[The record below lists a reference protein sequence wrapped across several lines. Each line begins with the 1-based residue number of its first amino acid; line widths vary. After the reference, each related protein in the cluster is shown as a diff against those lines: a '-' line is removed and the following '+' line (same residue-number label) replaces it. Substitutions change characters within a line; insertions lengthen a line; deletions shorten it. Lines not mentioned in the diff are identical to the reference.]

1 MERPARAPYTAP
13 RLIVY
18 GPVEAVTQTSL
29 TMNRNDPTNSSQT
42 MT

>member
-1 MERPARAPYTAP
+1 MEGQDRAPYTAP

-18 GPVEAVTQTSL
+18 GTVEALTQTSL
-29 TMNRNDPTNSSQT
+29 TMNMNDPTNSATT

>member
-1 MERPARAPYTAP
+1 MERPDRAPYTAP

-29 TMNRNDPTNSSQT
+29 TMNMNDPGNSST
-42 MT
+42 TRT